1 MFSVKL
7 HSKSIFRAFCYF
19 FQLLNFPIAKIS
31 VKDWMDV
38 QNLMWRIG
46 KTALMKRIENF
57 KKDGVE
63 KRVIQ
68 KAARCLRPY
77 DEDMAHA
84 TSAGCGTFYV
94 WVNTQ
99 NIFC

>member
-1 MFSVKL
+1 
-7 HSKSIFRAFCYF
+7 
-19 FQLLNFPIAKIS
+19 
-31 VKDWMDV
+31 MDV

-46 KTALMKRIENF
+46 KTALMKRIEHF
-57 KKDGVE
+57 EKDVVE
-63 KRVIQ
+63 ERVIQ

>member
-1 MFSVKL
+1 MILNLQFE
-7 HSKSIFRAFCYF
+7 CYF
-19 FQLLNFPIAKIS
+19 FPIAEIS

-46 KTALMKRIENF
+46 KTALMKRIEHF
-57 KKDGVE
+57 EKDVVE
-63 KRVIQ
+63 ERVIQ
-68 KAARCLRPY
+68 NSARCLRPY